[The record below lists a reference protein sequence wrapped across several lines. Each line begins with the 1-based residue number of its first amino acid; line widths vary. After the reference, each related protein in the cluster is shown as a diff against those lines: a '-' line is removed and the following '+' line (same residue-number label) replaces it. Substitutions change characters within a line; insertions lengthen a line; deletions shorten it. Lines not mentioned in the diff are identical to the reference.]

1 MIMCPCRFIDCI
13 SDEGVTVGETVN
25 VYVGGGVYGK
35 SLYFPVSFA
44 MNPKLL

>member
-25 VYVGGGVYGK
+25 VYVGGVFMGNLCTFQSV
-35 SLYFPVSFA
+35 
-44 MNPKLL
+44 LL